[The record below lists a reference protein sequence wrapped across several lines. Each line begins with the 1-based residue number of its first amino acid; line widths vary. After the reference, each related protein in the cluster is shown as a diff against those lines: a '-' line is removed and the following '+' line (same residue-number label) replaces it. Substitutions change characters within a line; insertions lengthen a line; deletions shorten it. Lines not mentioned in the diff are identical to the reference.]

1 MADEKHR
8 PAEAEVTGQDAIQ
21 QQPQQHQEVTEKS
34 TPVQT
39 STATPEAS
47 PSPPINP
54 DHPVLTLSVPHQI
67 GLVATLTGASFMNT
81 LSLQAVVIILPAI
94 GATLSIPEQRL
105 QWIVSAYS
113 LAFGCFLLLWG
124 RIADLHGKK
133 RIFIAGSAWVA
144 AVIVANAFAPNEV
157 AFNVF
162 RGLHGLGAAANVPTA
177 IGILGTTFPP
187 GKSKNYAFSAYAA
200 GAPLGSVFGNLLAGL
215 IAEYLHW
222 RWVFGVQAIMAAI
235 VPVAGFFVIPPTPPA
250 LPPPSSGDDAADD
263 AALRAKRS
271 IDWIGGFLVTVGT
284 FALLYALTEGN
295 VVGWRR
301 PYIPVVIV
309 VSFLVIVAFIFWQ
322 RRLEKQGVRPPL
334 MKVSLFKNKR
344 YSAAMLI
351 MALFFAA
358 FNNFLIFATYYFQ
371 DYQGLSA
378 LQTTLRFIPTG
389 VAGLVTAFVVA
400 LLLSRIPTYLLLVFG
415 NTSMCVAALLFA
427 TPIPPTTSYFAYGL
441 PAMVLGVI
449 GADTTWPSLT
459 LFISKSLPQEDQA
472 VGGALINAIGQI
484 GRAVG
489 LAVSTAVQT
498 SVMAQARGVPVEDV
512 GDIGEWDDPSLKGLR
527 AAQWTNFGFIFV
539 SLMTVLFVFRSSE
552 VVGRAE
558 PAAPRS
564 GGEEGIMNEELTEN
578 ARR

>member
-1 MADEKHR
+1 MADEKNE
-8 PAEAEVTGQDAIQ
+8 PEVTDGHDAIQ
-21 QQPQQHQEVTEKS
+21 HHQQEVTEKS
-34 TPVQT
+34 TTVQSSDIQPT
-39 STATPEAS
+39 TPRPQAS
-47 PSPPINP
+47 PPPLNEAPI
-54 DHPVLTLSVPHQI
+54 LTLTVAHQI

-81 LSLQAVVIILPAI
+81 LSLQAVVIILPSI
-94 GATLSIPEQRL
+94 GSTLSIPEQRL

-144 AVIVANAFAPNEV
+144 IVIVANAFAPNEV

-187 GKSKNYAFSAYAA
+187 GTAKNYAFSAYAA
-200 GAPLGSVFGNLLAGL
+200 GAPLGSVFGNLLAGI

-235 VPVAGFFVIPPTPPA
+235 VPVAGFFVIPATPPS
-250 LPPPSSGDDAADD
+250 LPRPSSGDDAVDD
-263 AALRAKRS
+263 TTARAKRS

-295 VVGWRR
+295 VVGWRK
-301 PYIPVVIV
+301 PYIPTVIAI
-309 VSFLVIVAFIFWQ
+309 SGLVLVAFVLWQ
-322 RRLEKQGVRPPL
+322 RHLEKRGVRPPL

-358 FNNFLIFATYYFQ
+358 FNNFLIFATYFFQ
-371 DYQGLSA
+371 EYQGLSA
-378 LQTTLRFIPTG
+378 LQTTLRFLPTG
-389 VAGLVTAFVVA
+389 IAGLVTAFIVA
-400 LLLSRIPTYLLLVFG
+400 MLLSRIPTYLLLVFG
-415 NTSMCVAALLFA
+415 NTTMCIAALLFA

-472 VGGALINAIGQI
+472 VGGALINAIGQV

-498 SVMAQARGVPVEDV
+498 SVMAQSRRVPVEDV
-512 GDIGEWDDPSLKGLR
+512 GEIAEWDDPSLDGLR

-564 GGEEGIMNEELTEN
+564 GGEEGIMNEEVVSGSKSK
-578 ARR
+578 